1 MGDRITFE
9 IVRLVKLNDLKAPA
23 IVVLCGLITPFFYS
37 LGFTHLTPLLQ
48 ISTENL
54 TVTIVFSSVLHLVV
68 VGLLTLL
75 SFGLVKI
82 PIIHRAAIFSATALL
97 TTRIYQVVFAD
108 GNELAL
114 VHGATLFGA
123 CFLVYGFLFLR
134 AQK

>member
-1 MGDRITFE
+1 M
-9 IVRLVKLNDLKAPA
+9 KLNELKAPV
-23 IVVLCGLITPFFYS
+23 IVALCGLITPFFYS
-37 LGFTHLTPLLQ
+37 LGFTHLTPLFQ

-54 TVTIVFSSVLHLVV
+54 TATIVFSSVLHLIV

-97 TTRIYQVVFAD
+97 TTRVYQVVFTD

-114 VHGATLFGA
+114 VQGSTLFGA
-123 CFLVYGFLFLR
+123 CFLVYGIIFLLSR
-134 AQK
+134 K

>member
-1 MGDRITFE
+1 
-9 IVRLVKLNDLKAPA
+9 VKLNELKAPV
-23 IVVLCGLITPFFYS
+23 IVALCGLITPFFYS
-37 LGFTHLTPLLQ
+37 LGFTHLTPLFQ

-54 TVTIVFSSVLHLVV
+54 TATIVFSSVLHLIV

-82 PIIHRAAIFSATALL
+82 PIMHRAAIFSATALL

-114 VHGATLFGA
+114 VQGSTLFGA
-123 CFLVYGFLFLR
+123 CFLVYGIIFLR
-134 AQK
+134 SRK

>member
-1 MGDRITFE
+1 M
-9 IVRLVKLNDLKAPA
+9 KLNELKAPV
-23 IVVLCGLITPFFYS
+23 IVALCGLITPFFYS
-37 LGFTHLTPLLQ
+37 LGFTHLTPLFQ

-54 TVTIVFSSVLHLVV
+54 TATIVFSSVLHLLV

-97 TTRIYQVVFAD
+97 TTRMYQVVFTD

-114 VHGATLFGA
+114 VQGSTLFGA
-123 CFLVYGFLFLR
+123 CFLVYGVIFLGSR
-134 AQK
+134 N

>member
-1 MGDRITFE
+1 M
-9 IVRLVKLNDLKAPA
+9 KLNDLKAPA

-37 LGFTHLTPLLQ
+37 LGFTHLTPLFQ
-48 ISTENL
+48 ISTESL
-54 TVTIVFSSVLHLVV
+54 TATIVFSSVLHLVV

-82 PIIHRAAIFSATALL
+82 PIIHRAAIFSATALM

-114 VHGATLFGA
+114 VQGSTLFGA

>member
-1 MGDRITFE
+1 M
-9 IVRLVKLNDLKAPA
+9 KLNDIKAPI

-54 TVTIVFSSVLHLVV
+54 TATILFSSVLHLVV

-75 SFGLVKI
+75 SFGLAKI

-97 TTRIYQVVFAD
+97 TTRIYQVVFTD

-123 CFLVYGFLFLR
+123 CFVVYGVIFLHSR
-134 AQK
+134 